1 MEQVFSMYLNP
12 FHPGPLPI
20 HSVHSYVIFYDVF
33 SRPCQPALQPFLLP
47 VYIYRVDINYR
58 RISLRSC
65 RLHTVNVTFGQGQCL
80 RPTTSKDT
88 TRIARAHQ
96 HRNRERH
103 TRRFDGNGGI
113 VWTSAVSHVGRT
125 SNTFKVTMK
134 LQTFLF

>member
-1 MEQVFSMYLNP
+1 MWFVILKKQKNSNFLNKKFFESVFE
-12 FHPGPLPI
+12 
-20 HSVHSYVIFYDVF
+20 
-33 SRPCQPALQPFLLP
+33 SRKVLRTLT
-47 VYIYRVDINYR
+47 YRVRINYR

-103 TRRFDGNGGI
+103 TRH
-113 VWTSAVSHVGRT
+113 A
-125 SNTFKVTMK
+125 
-134 LQTFLF
+134 